1 MKGSEKYYS
10 IATCFTL
17 RNPKFTYP
25 QNPFFPKKYPLNIL
39 WNSCSEQYTLRNA
52 IIVWSPSQREN
63 YYHRE
68 FPNDTGRGGQ
78 THHCVVLG
86 HFAQAL
92 IITYIIQDLIGCS
105 GQLLSEIISSM
116 GKGLNPIDSVPQ
128 VSSTHRVW
136 HM

>member
-25 QNPFFPKKYPLNIL
+25 QNPFFPQQYPLNIR

-63 YYHRE
+63 YI
-68 FPNDTGRGGQ
+68 TGYSLTTQVEGDR
-78 THHCVVLG
+78 HHCVVLG

-116 GKGLNPIDSVPQ
+116 GKGLNPFDFVPQ

-136 HM
+136 HT